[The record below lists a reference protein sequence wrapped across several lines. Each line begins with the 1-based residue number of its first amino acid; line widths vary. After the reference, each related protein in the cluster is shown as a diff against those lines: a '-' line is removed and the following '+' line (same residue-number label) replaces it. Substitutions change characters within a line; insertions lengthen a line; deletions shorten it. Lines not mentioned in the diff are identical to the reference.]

1 MKTKWLVSIEL
12 GFEKKI
18 MKLLTRKEIE
28 IINDFSSIGTVEIN
42 CDEETAE
49 KLIRMVGF
57 LPKIH
62 VEGCAL
68 ASCFAARSPV
78 GVKQQLTAS
87 ILPWQL
93 TLRMKLTRC

>member
-18 MKLLTRKEIE
+18 MKLLRRKEIE

-49 KLIRMVGF
+49 KLRETEGIIAVESEGEI
-57 LPKIH
+57 KIP
-62 VEGCAL
+62 EE
-68 ASCFAARSPV
+68 
-78 GVKQQLTAS
+78 
-87 ILPWQL
+87 
-93 TLRMKLTRC
+93 